1 MGGGRGTER
10 EGERGREREREGER
24 GETERERDGERK
36 REGQRGRCRD
46 QERFVHGLVVWGKII
61 EIQCEK
67 KNRRPCA

>member
-10 EGERGREREREGER
+10 EGEREGEGEGEGERGREGER
-24 GETERERDGERK
+24 GT
-36 REGQRGRCRD
+36 CRD